1 MGTHPIFESDFD
13 CLTESEAIMTMVLT
27 SAGGILSLLQE
38 DEPEL
43 QIYALKRLNED
54 QIIRQFWAEIADALE
69 QIEILHEDTAFKAR
83 TLAALVA
90 SKVYFNLGAYE
101 DSLNFALA
109 AGEMFDVSERSEYV
123 QMMITKC
130 IDQYSKQRQQG
141 HLPDKRLENM
151 VNRMF
156 HKVKAF
162 FILK

>member
-1 MGTHPIFESDFD
+1 M
-13 CLTESEAIMTMVLT
+13 
-27 SAGGILSLLQE
+27 
-38 DEPEL
+38 
-43 QIYALKRLNED
+43 
-54 QIIRQFWAEIADALE
+54 
-69 QIEILHEDTAFKAR
+69 
-83 TLAALVA
+83 A

-141 HLPDKRLENM
+141 NLPDKRLENM

-156 HKVKAF
+156 HKVLT
-162 FILK
+162 LKLLFNASALVIALTNIESVAQFSYQRCI